1 MILLVCARI
10 QPLRGPRGKASHCL
24 SAFCSSLPTTQAMLA
39 RPPDEC
45 RTSLT
50 SSLRHAKSPLNGG
63 LCMAQGFCRNPK
75 GVPAAKLRI
84 ALLLSALSCRARGQ
98 CSRDLRMNAGLL
110 LPLLCA
116 MQKGSTVVLPSA
128 GAEKRIRTSG
138 RVTPV
143 TRFPIVLLK
152 PLRHLCKRQ
161 ELFYNKSAE
170 KATAFRAI
178 LQNFRLDRRKF
189 SHCPS
194 PTCTPHGNMIQ

>member
-1 MILLVCARI
+1 MLARPPENTGLLLPLLCVTQKARSTAGFAWRVCGVRILP

-39 RPPDEC
+39 RPPENT
-45 RTSLT
+45 R
-50 SSLRHAKSPLNGG
+50 
-63 LCMAQGFCRNPK
+63 
-75 GVPAAKLRI
+75 
-84 ALLLSALSCRARGQ
+84 
-98 CSRDLRMNAGLL
+98 LL
-110 LPLLCA
+110 LPLLCVT
-116 MQKGSTVVLPSA
+116 QKGSTVVLPSA

-170 KATAFRAI
+170 KATAFRVI
-178 LQNFRLDRRKF
+178 LQNFRMDPRKF

-194 PTCTPHGNMIQ
+194 PPCTPHGNMIQ